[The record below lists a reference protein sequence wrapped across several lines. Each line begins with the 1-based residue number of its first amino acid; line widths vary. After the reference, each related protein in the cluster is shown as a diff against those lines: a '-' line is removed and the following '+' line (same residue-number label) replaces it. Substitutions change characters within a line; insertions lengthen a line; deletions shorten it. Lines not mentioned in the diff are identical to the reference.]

1 VQLRDVVKHY
11 RTRGRGTVHAM
22 DGVNLD
28 IPAGSTLGLVGES
41 GCGKSTT
48 ARLLVQLERP
58 TSGSI
63 VIDGIDL
70 GRASAAERRRLR
82 RTIQMVFQDPYA
94 SLDPR
99 VRVGEAIAEVLAVHR
114 LAAGARRRDRVV
126 ELLEMVGLPASAGS
140 RFPHELSGGQ
150 RQRIGIARA
159 LAVQPKVLVLDEAV
173 SALDVSVRA
182 EVMNLLARLR
192 RELGLTYLFIS
203 HDLGMVRHISDRIAV
218 MYLGQ
223 IVEVGPWQPV
233 SDDPAHPYT
242 VALQSAVPVAD
253 PAVEA
258 ERAQVTVSGEVPDA
272 AKPPAGCRFH
282 PRCPL
287 AEEVCASREP
297 ALLPFA
303 VSEGAA
309 PNGTAPERTAS
320 GDPAVDRSASGETA
334 PGVATSGTA
343 PDGAVIGGAH
353 LLSCHVVQRE
363 RRGATELLAG
373 AEQVGP
379 P

>member
-1 VQLRDVVKHY
+1 MVELRDVVKHY
-11 RTRGRGTVHAM
+11 RTRGRGLVHAM
-22 DGVNLD
+22 DGVSLS
-28 IPAGSTLGLVGES
+28 IAAGETLGLVGES

-63 VIDGIDL
+63 VIDGVDL
-70 GRASAAERRRLR
+70 GRAGRAQRKALR

-99 VRVGEAIAEVLAVHR
+99 VRVGDALAEVLSVHG
-114 LAAGARRRDRVV
+114 LAAGAQARRRRVA
-126 ELLEMVGLPASAGS
+126 ELLDMVGLPESAGT
-140 RFPHELSGGQ
+140 RYPHELSGGQ

-159 LAVQPKVLVLDEAV
+159 LAVQPKILVLDEAV

-203 HDLGMVRHISDRIAV
+203 HDLGMVRHIADRIAV

-223 IVEVGPWQPV
+223 IVEIGPWQPV
-233 SDDPAHPYT
+233 SDHPGHPYT

-258 ERAQVTVSGEVPDA
+258 ERPAVTVSGEVPDA
-272 AKPPAGCRFH
+272 AKPPVACRFH

-287 AEEVCASREP
+287 AEQVCREVEP
-297 ALLPFA
+297 RLLPFSDA
-303 VSEGAA
+303 AADTTSPPPSGA
-309 PNGTAPERTAS
+309 GTA
-320 GDPAVDRSASGETA
+320 DPAA
-334 PGVATSGTA
+334 GTLS
-343 PDGAVIGGAH
+343 H
-353 LLSCHVVQRE
+353 LVSCHVAQRE
-363 RRGATELLAG
+363 RRAAAELIVAQ
-373 AEQVGP
+373 EP
-379 P
+379 R